1 MAKENDIRYQANCSV
16 CSNKIGFL
24 GNSYVHVL
32 SDGTLC
38 KNCNLTLHQLV
49 DERKWWVDR
58 DEFNALG
65 LQENYDFLEGN
76 CMPLKEAQAL
86 LALRDRV
93 SASFLSSV
101 GLESGNVFAV
111 QRVFAVSPSP
121 PCFILRARKI
131 RNRAVLQGFTLKGSV
146 KKGDTVR
153 LNIGGEIRSFT
164 AVDVVPSEFDPP
176 TTETFY
182 DKLIPNVHNH
192 TVSEKDNG
200 WIIIDTKEYKSI
212 TKGIFAAT
220 CR

>member
-24 GNSYVHVL
+24 GNGYVHVL

-38 KNCNLTLHQLV
+38 KNCNLTLHQLA

-65 LQENYDFLEGN
+65 LQENYDFREGN

-153 LNIGGEIRSFT
+153 LAIGGEIRSFT
-164 AVDVVPSEFDPP
+164 AVDVVPSEFDPL
-176 TTETFY
+176 TTDTFY
-182 DKLIPNVHNH
+182 NKLIPNVHNH

-200 WIIIDTKEYKSI
+200 WIIIDTEEYKSI

>member
-16 CSNKIGFL
+16 CSNKIDFF
-24 GNSYVHVL
+24 GNGYVHVL

-65 LQENYDFLEGN
+65 LQENYDFGEGN

-153 LNIGGEIRSFT
+153 LTIGGEIRSFT
-164 AVDVVPSEFDPP
+164 AVDVVPSEFDPL
-176 TTETFY
+176 TTDTFY
-182 DKLIPNVHNH
+182 NKLIPNVHNH

-200 WIIIDTKEYKSI
+200 WIIIDTEEYKSI

>member
-16 CSNKIGFL
+16 CSNKIGFFEN
-24 GNSYVHVL
+24 GYVHVL

-65 LQENYDFLEGN
+65 LQENYDFFEGN

-153 LNIGGEIRSFT
+153 LTIGGEIRSFT
-164 AVDVVPSEFDPP
+164 AVDAVPSEFDPL
-176 TTETFY
+176 TTDTFY
-182 DKLIPNVHNH
+182 NKLIPNVHNH

-200 WIIIDTKEYKSI
+200 WIIIDTEEYKSI

>member
-1 MAKENDIRYQANCSV
+1 MAKEKDIRYQANCSI
-16 CSNKIGFL
+16 CSNKIGFF
-24 GNSYVHVL
+24 GNGYVHVL

-49 DERKWWVDR
+49 DERKWWVDT

-65 LQENYDFLEGN
+65 LQENYDFFEGN

-93 SASFLSSV
+93 SARFLKSV

-164 AVDVVPSEFDPP
+164 AVDVVPSEFDPL
-176 TTETFY
+176 TTDTFY
-182 DKLIPNVHNH
+182 NKLIPNVHNH
-192 TVSEKDNG
+192 TLSEKDNG
-200 WIIIDTKEYKSI
+200 WIIIDIEEYKSI
-212 TKGIFAAT
+212 AKGIFAAT

>member
-1 MAKENDIRYQANCSV
+1 MAKEKNIRYQANCSV
-16 CSNKIGFL
+16 CSDKIGFF
-24 GNSYVHVL
+24 GSGYVHVL

-38 KNCNLTLHQLV
+38 TKCNQTLHQLL
-49 DERKWWVDR
+49 DERKWWVDT

-65 LQENYDFLEGN
+65 LQGNYDFFEGN

-93 SASFLSSV
+93 SARFLRSV

-111 QRVFAVSPSP
+111 QRVFAVVPSP

-131 RNRAVLQGFTLKGSV
+131 RNKAVLQGFTLKGSI

-164 AVDVVPSEFDPP
+164 AVDVVPSEFDPL
-176 TTETFY
+176 TTDTFY
-182 DKLIPNVHNH
+182 NKLIPNVHNH
-192 TVSEKDNG
+192 TITEKDNG
-200 WIIIDTKEYKSI
+200 WILIDTEEYKSI
-212 TKGIFAAT
+212 SKGIFAAT